1 MRPRLLVIGTLA
13 GALVL
18 FAWQAVSHEFL
29 HLPEKG
35 FRAFPND
42 SSGSPAHV
50 IRALA
55 PTNGM
60 YYSTRGVFAAI
71 DISANYADETAQ
83 FGAMLAKQF
92 VLDLAVVLMLALL
105 VDRLI
110 EESMLGTAATFALL
124 ALTFQGMMDLS
135 NKIWWSYS
143 WPWTL
148 GNMLDQ
154 VIAFFLVGLTL
165 GALRRRYG
173 EPRIKTAERPGLPV
187 TPDRFLVGR

>member
-18 FAWQAVSHEFL
+18 FAWQAASHELL

-60 YYSTRGVFAAI
+60 YYSARGVFVAV
-71 DISANYADETAQ
+71 DISANYADKTTQ
-83 FGAMLAKQF
+83 FGAMLGKQF
-92 VLDLAVVLMLALL
+92 AVNLAVVLVLALL
-105 VDRLI
+105 AERI
-110 EESMLGTAATFALL
+110 AEERVLGTAGTFALL
-124 ALTFQGMMDLS
+124 ALAFQGMMDLS
-135 NKIWWSYS
+135 NEIWWNYS
-143 WPWTL
+143 WAWTL

-173 EPRIKTAERPGLPV
+173 EARIKTAERPALPV
-187 TPDRFLVGR
+187 TPDRYLVGR

>member
-18 FAWQAVSHEFL
+18 FAWQAASHELF

-55 PTNGM
+55 PANGM
-60 YYSTRGVFAAI
+60 YYSSRGIFAAV
-71 DISANYADETAQ
+71 DISANYADKTTQ
-83 FGAMLAKQF
+83 FGSMLARQF
-92 VLDLAVVLMLALL
+92 ALNVAVVLVLVLL
-105 VDRLI
+105 LERI
-110 EESMLGTAATFALL
+110 GEESVLGTAGRFALL
-124 ALTFQGMMDLS
+124 ALAFQGMMDLS
-135 NKIWWSYS
+135 NKIWWSYA

-173 EPRIKTAERPGLPV
+173 DPRIKTAERPALPV
-187 TPDRFLVGR
+187 SPERHLVGR

>member
-1 MRPRLLVIGTLA
+1 MSPRLVVIGSLA
-13 GALVL
+13 GAIVL
-18 FAWQAVSHEFL
+18 FAWQAASHELL

-60 YYSTRGVFAAI
+60 YYSGRGVFAAV
-71 DISANYADETAQ
+71 DISADYADKTKQ

-92 VLDLAVVLMLALL
+92 AVNLAVVLLLALL
-105 VDRLI
+105 VERI
-110 EESMLGTAATFALL
+110 AEESVLATAATFALL
-124 ALTFQGMMDLS
+124 ALAFQGMMDLS

-173 EPRIKTAERPGLPV
+173 EPHIKTAERPGLPV
-187 TPDRFLVGR
+187 TPERFLVGR